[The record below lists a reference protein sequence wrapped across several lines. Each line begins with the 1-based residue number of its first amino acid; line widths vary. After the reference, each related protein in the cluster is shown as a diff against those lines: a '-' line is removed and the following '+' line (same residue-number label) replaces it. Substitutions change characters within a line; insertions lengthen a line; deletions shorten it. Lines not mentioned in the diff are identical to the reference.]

1 VKHPNVVGTPHLPL
15 TVLSTYI
22 AVTWAL
28 AWLAASPVVF
38 TDAADRGELPLQTY
52 YNLVMLTPLIGAI
65 VAYLVE
71 RRHVRARRREA
82 TDSTDGVHVPTKP
95 QPLVDALGIT
105 PLRPLGRLIGWSV
118 LSLMLLF
125 GFSVAALGV
134 GALLGVYPLDPSLPI
149 FVRELETRLGHDA
162 TEFIAPGLAV
172 EIGQIFLGALV
183 LVFIHAAQ
191 EMGWRGYLF
200 PRLQVR
206 WGPGWAVLITGIA
219 SGLWYAPLLY
229 LGFFYNLGN
238 IFESLALMIGYSI
251 VIGGVLAWL
260 RTRSGSI
267 WPAAFGQSMITSAA
281 VLHFWFAAE
290 GVTVDLRAATLQ
302 GWSGWI
308 LPAILLGILLIVSRK
323 AFAPAR

>member
-1 VKHPNVVGTPHLPL
+1 MKHAKAPGTPHAPL

-28 AWLAASPVVF
+28 AWIAASPVVF
-38 TDAADRGELPLQTY
+38 ADAADRGAQPLQTY
-52 YNLVMLTPLIGAI
+52 YNLVMLTPLLGAI
-65 VAYLVE
+65 IAYVVE
-71 RRHVRARRREA
+71 RRHVRNRRRESLSSA
-82 TDSTDGVHVPTKP
+82 DGVSTPAQP

-105 PLRPLGRLIGWSV
+105 PLRPLGRLIGWSL
-118 LSLMLLF
+118 LSLMLFF
-125 GFSVAALGV
+125 GFSMAALGV

-149 FVRELETRLGHDA
+149 FVRELETRLGHEA
-162 TEFIAPGLAV
+162 TEFIATGLAV
-172 EIGQIFLGALV
+172 EIAQIFLGAVV

-206 WGPGWAVLITGIA
+206 WGPAWGVLITGIA

-229 LGFFYNLGN
+229 LGFFYNRGDV
-238 IFESLALMIGYSI
+238 FESLGLMIGYSI
-251 VIGGVLAWL
+251 VIGGVLAWI

-308 LPAILLGILLIVSRK
+308 LPAVLLGIVLVMRRR
-323 AFAPAR
+323 AFAPVR